1 MYAKEIESFLTKGG
15 LIAWGIVPTLD
26 VDALESTNPD
36 KLLDIYEK
44 EFTSVKKMRLANE
57 ISNYHIDDDYIDD
70 VIDNLIDAAYDQYII
85 EEVMLP

>member
-1 MYAKEIESFLTKGG
+1 MLYTTKEPTDKELEVAKRAYKRL
-15 LIAWGIVPTLD
+15 
-26 VDALESTNPD
+26 LELETGETY
-36 KLLDIYEK
+36 IYEK

-70 VIDNLIDAAYDQYII
+70 VIDNLIDEAYDQYII